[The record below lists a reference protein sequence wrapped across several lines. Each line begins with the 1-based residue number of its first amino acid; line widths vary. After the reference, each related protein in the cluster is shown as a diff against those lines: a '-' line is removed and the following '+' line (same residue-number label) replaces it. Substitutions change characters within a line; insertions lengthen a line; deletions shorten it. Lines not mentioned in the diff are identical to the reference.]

1 MTDLSSSPLCTS
13 NSLPAEQIMESAVP
27 IDGGWHIKDLGNG
40 LCVDVMKMLYN
51 YRIVTSSPGHRWNEH
66 GWCYFGH
73 GIDSSGTARTMAT
86 AKAAAFLAAAIWDGD
101 GDPPGHDKQ
110 AF

>member
-1 MTDLSSSPLCTS
+1 MTAPSPRNT
-13 NSLPAEQIMESAVP
+13 AAIEQILESAVP
-27 IDGGWHIKDLGNG
+27 IDGGWHIKHLGDG
-40 LCVDVMKMLYN
+40 RCVDVMKMLYN
-51 YRIVTSSPGHRWNEH
+51 YRIVTSCPGHQWNEH

-73 GIDSSGTARTMAT
+73 GVDSNGTPRTMAT
-86 AKAAAFLAAAIWDGD
+86 AKAAAFLAAAAWDGD